1 MIQMTKERAMSRI
14 SRLGCVFVGLC
25 VLLGA
30 TAAEATRP
38 TVLINTK
45 KFRRQMKPLVRGN
58 TLSLRKPLVG
68 TTSRISKFA
77 VRKARRT
84 AQGFGGFNY
93 RAGARNYVLD
103 GANPL
108 IVTTA
113 KVQHHFSLN
122 DWRRSYTH
130 FVARDGQSGVVVG
143 RGFVKDGSIVW
154 TRSKNGGKRAPIERN
169 AAR

>member
-1 MIQMTKERAMSRI
+1 MSRV
-14 SRLGCVFVGLC
+14 SRLVCVFVGLFA
-25 VLLGA
+25 LLGA
-30 TAAEATRP
+30 TTAEATRP

-45 KFRRQMKPLVRGN
+45 KLRGQMKPLVRGN
-58 TLSLRKPLVG
+58 TLLLRTPLVG
-68 TTSRISKFA
+68 PSSRISAYA
-77 VRKARRT
+77 VRKARKT
-84 AQGFGGFNY
+84 AQGFDGFNW
-93 RAGARNYVLD
+93 RADVKNFVLD

-113 KVQHHFSLN
+113 KIPHHFSLN

-143 RGFVKDGSIVW
+143 RGYVKDGGIIW

-169 AAR
+169 AAK